1 MSRERQQTGKGS
13 GAQVL
18 RGGAERTGIVWSGE
32 VEAQWWCYHTLQ
44 LPEEKL

>member
-18 RGGAERTGIVWSGE
+18 QGVAEGE
-32 VEAQWWCYHTLQ
+32 EKDQGTPYHSLQ
-44 LPEEKL
+44 LPKRRL